1 MSTFFE
7 PEVAGPG
14 SAEPTPVVADV
25 RRRLRRPTL
34 DREMVVAVALLA
46 GAIAMRVAVIDR
58 SLWLDET
65 ISVLQV
71 DRPWLQVAAGQI
83 NNVHPPLF
91 HLVLHGWTVLFGTA
105 AATMRVLSILW
116 SLLAV
121 GAVWGWSR
129 EAFPAV
135 SPVPA
140 AALTAFSP
148 FAVWYATEVRMYA
161 QLLALVALSGWLAW
175 RMFNHG
181 ATPWRV
187 GGLVAALTVTAYTHY
202 FAALFVASLGVVAIT
217 MVLRHRDLRRRA
229 LAVFGACTAAAVL
242 LAPWVAYVLVKRSPV
257 TPVTPVFQDPDIFTV
272 FVAGL
277 QMLAGFRPFAE
288 LGLVA
293 AAWPLLCGLAVLL
306 IPRYGAGSWRT
317 IGVVAVLVIP
327 PLTLAAASLLLGHSA
342 FDSRYLAV
350 CAAPLYVL
358 GGWLFGVL
366 VPSRARRP
374 AGALLIAAAVTAT
387 LWQNSDPGNPKL
399 YDLKEAVA
407 MVNRDARPGDA
418 VLLVPQ
424 NNEASGREPILSY
437 YPPAAGVRVVDTVPK
452 GLPGTVPPSATWT
465 RLQALRPTRVFV
477 ISPVYDR
484 RSTGAHAA
492 RTYDD
497 YLSARALKFTTAQF
511 ANVSVRGYAPV
522 WGDK

>member
-1 MSTFFE
+1 
-7 PEVAGPG
+7 VAAGI
-14 SAEPTPVVADV
+14 
-25 RRRLRRPTL
+25 RRRLRRPSI
-34 DREMVVAVALLA
+34 DRGTIVAFALLV
-46 GAIAMRVAVIDR
+46 GAIAVRIAVIDR

-71 DRPWLQVAAGQI
+71 NRPWLQVAEGQI

-91 HLVLHGWTVLFGTA
+91 HLLLHGWVELFGTA
-105 AATMRVLSILW
+105 AAAMRVLSILW

-121 GAVWGWSR
+121 CAVWGWSR

-161 QLLALVALSGWLAW
+161 QLLALVALGGWLAW
-175 RMFNHG
+175 RIFNRG
-181 ATPWRV
+181 ATPWRIT
-187 GGLVAALTVTAYTHY
+187 GLVAALTATAYTHY
-202 FAALFVASLGVVAIT
+202 FAALFIASLGVVALS
-217 MVLRHRDLRRRA
+217 VGLRHRDLRRSA
-229 LAVFGACTAAAVL
+229 LAVFGACVAAAVL
-242 LAPWVAYVLVKRSPV
+242 LAPWVAYVLVNRSTVPV
-257 TPVTPVFQDPDIFTV
+257 TPILQDPDIFTV
-272 FVAGL
+272 FIAGL

-317 IGVVAVLVIP
+317 IGVVAVLAMP

-342 FDSRYLAV
+342 FDSRYLTV
-350 CAAPLYVL
+350 CAAPLFLL

-366 VPSRARRP
+366 VPSRARGP
-374 AGALLIAAAVTAT
+374 VGALVIATLVATT
-387 LWQNSDPGNPKL
+387 LWQNGDPSNPKL
-399 YDLKEAVA
+399 YDLKAA
-407 MVNRDARPGDA
+407 IATVNREARPGDA

-437 YPPAAGVRVVDTVPK
+437 YHLAAGVQVVHTVPK
-452 GLPGTVPPSATWT
+452 AGVGTVSPSATWA
-465 RLQALRPTRVFV
+465 RVEALRSAHVFIV
-477 ISPVYDR
+477 SPIYG
-484 RSTGAHAA
+484 TGSAGADAA

-497 YLSARALKFTTAQF
+497 YLSARAVMFTTAQF

-522 WGDK
+522 WGHR